1 MMSAKRD
8 LQCSYTSQWCKQ
20 VRDWN
25 LHEGNNIY
33 LYLTFEGPNIAPLLT
48 CAAGMEAEEGEWAEA
63 FIWFACQCRK
73 EISRHDK
80 NKVNCVT
87 YQPNRCSCSCQGETI
102 TKLPIRVGVIA
113 NEIYYAKKRKMEK
126 NMVVVITPFV
136 PLFVLVW
143 QSYPLIIQ
151 QICVSMKKN
160 LKIILPIKRSQSV
173 LLEQSFQNHLKN
185 KK

>member
-1 MMSAKRD
+1 
-8 LQCSYTSQWCKQ
+8 
-20 VRDWN
+20 
-25 LHEGNNIY
+25 
-33 LYLTFEGPNIAPLLT
+33 
-48 CAAGMEAEEGEWAEA
+48 MEAEEGEWAEA

-113 NEIYYAKKRKMEK
+113 YEINYAKKRKMEK

-136 PLFVLVW
+136 SLFVLVW
-143 QSYPLIIQ
+143 QLYPLIVQ
-151 QICVSMKKN
+151 QICVSMKKD